1 MIKIGTFDRTTLTTP
16 KPSKHL
22 GKNVGWERVATLW
35 WAVWRPKLI
44 VVLTL
49 LGVREDLIG
58 LLNLFELLSV
68 TALVWVVL
76 AGKFVI
82 GFLDDPVLSISGDS

>member
-1 MIKIGTFDRTTLTTP
+1 MIKIGTFNRTALTTP

-22 GKNVGWERVATLW
+22 SKNVGWEGVTPLW
-35 WAVWRPKLI
+35 RALRRPEAIKILA
-44 VVLTL
+44 L

-58 LLNLFELLSV
+58 LLDLFELLSV
-68 TALVWVVL
+68 TAFVGVVL